1 MIDYYLKTENAAA
14 LWQALES
21 AGIAVLNYD
30 PDDAANQ
37 RPEDATEDWTPQG
50 ATFYSHAAYDL
61 DIIGTIYKDSGE
73 VDSEGNPVLAPI
85 DGFHANLR
93 RQDSSDLSAEQ
104 KLALPLIQPPNN
116 PHRRWA

>member
-1 MIDYYLKTENAAA
+1 MIDYHLRTHDAAA
-14 LWQALES
+14 LWQALET
-21 AGIAVLNYD
+21 AGIAVLNHD
-30 PDDAANQ
+30 SDDAANQ
-37 RPEDATEDWTPQG
+37 RPDDAAEDWTPQA

-61 DIIGTIYKDSGE
+61 DIIGAIYKDSGE

-93 RQDSSDLSAEQ
+93 THNTSGLSAEQ